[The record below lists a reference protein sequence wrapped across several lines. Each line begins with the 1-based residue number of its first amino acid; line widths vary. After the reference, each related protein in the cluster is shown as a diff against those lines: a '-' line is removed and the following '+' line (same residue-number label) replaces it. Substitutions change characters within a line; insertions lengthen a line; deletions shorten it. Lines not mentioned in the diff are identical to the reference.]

1 MQDKIIH
8 LTLKGYLNA
17 DSAIKFVHDAESV
30 IQAKEN
36 ALVLV
41 DCSDFQGLS
50 DGAQGI
56 MALLWIQ
63 NKPYVAREAI
73 ICLTDEVKDI
83 FKNLLEMA
91 GRTDVRIFDDKKAA
105 SEWLAQDTQ

>member
-1 MQDKIIH
+1 MEDKVVH

-17 DSAIKFVHDAESV
+17 DSAIKFVYEGVSV

-36 ALVLV
+36 ALVMI

-56 MALLWIQ
+56 LALFWIQ
-63 NKPYVAREAI
+63 NKPYVAKEAI
-73 ICLTDEVKDI
+73 ICLTGEVKGI

-91 GRTDVRIFDDKKAA
+91 GRSDVQIFDDKKAA
-105 SEWLAQDTQ
+105 SAWLAQDT